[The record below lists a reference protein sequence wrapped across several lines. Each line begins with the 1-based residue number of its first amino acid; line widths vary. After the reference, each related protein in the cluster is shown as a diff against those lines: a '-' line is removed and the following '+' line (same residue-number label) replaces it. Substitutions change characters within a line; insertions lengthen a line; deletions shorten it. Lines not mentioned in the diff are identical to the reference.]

1 MDWSV
6 IKPDVFGT
14 IMDFFATGLPVLD
27 QDAEPSPDTSMQR
40 KSSFV
45 YFLTSIGMII
55 CSITKQ
61 LDLNKGQSK

>member
-27 QDAEPSPDTSMQR
+27 QDAEPSPDTSRQR
-40 KSSFV
+40 KSRFV
-45 YFLTSIGMII
+45 YFLTSIRNDYSLSYKTTILKQR
-55 CSITKQ
+55 TK
-61 LDLNKGQSK
+61 